1 METID
6 YVQAPN
12 LLNKIRYSD
21 SKCIAVIDS
30 CVAYLEIYEWM
41 YSDLLHTDAYSA
53 S

>member
-30 CVAYLEIYEWM
+30 CVVYLENYV
-41 YSDLLHTDAYSA
+41 LLF
-53 S
+53 